1 MTPDDLATLNEQIAG
16 MARAGLPLDQGLASL
31 ARDMNRGKLRRV
43 TKGLS
48 SDLESGATL
57 PEALDRWEKD
67 LPPYYAGLARAGL
80 RTGRLPEVLHT
91 MTTYSRKIA
100 EVRSTILEAFAYP
113 AVILLVA
120 VALFSGLSFLGLP
133 EFGQVFKGFMFKL
146 PKITEY
152 ALWMGQHPIESFLL
166 PGLIFVVFLVG
177 TRWILRSFEGGRRF
191 WADIVYNIPLIG
203 TLMRSARL
211 AAFTDLLACM
221 VQYSVPMHEAF
232 QLAGDAAGDPFIAE
246 QARTV
251 GQRLQAG
258 EPLGK
263 ALSGH
268 GLLPEWVAW
277 MATAGE
283 RRGALAET
291 LHEVADVYRRHV
303 EVRAGVLRN
312 VLPSL
317 LIVGI
322 AVVIA
327 AVFIIALVIPLI
339 TLLEGLAM

>member
-57 PEALDRWEKD
+57 PEALDRWEKE

-113 AVILLVA
+113 AVILFVA
-120 VALFSGLSFLGLP
+120 VVLFSALSLVGIP
-133 EFGQVFKGFMFKL
+133 EFGQIFSEFRMPL
-146 PKITEY
+146 PAITVY
-152 ALWMGQHPIESFLL
+152 VLWMGQHPIQSFLL
-166 PGLIFVVFLVG
+166 PAVIGVAVLLIG
-177 TRWILRSFEGGRRF
+177 RWILLSFEGGRRF

-203 TLMRSARL
+203 TLIRSARL

-232 QLAGDAAGDPFIAE
+232 PLAGDAAGDPFIAE

-251 GQRLQAG
+251 GQRLQSG
-258 EPLGK
+258 ESLGK
-263 ALSGH
+263 ALAGH

-283 RRGALAET
+283 RRGSLAET
-291 LHEVADVYRRHV
+291 LHEVAEVYRRHV
-303 EVRAGVLRN
+303 DVRAGLLRN
-312 VLPSL
+312 FLPSL
-317 LIVGI
+317 LIVGT
-322 AVVIA
+322 AVVLA
-327 AVFIIALVIPLI
+327 GVFMMALVVPLV
-339 TLLEGLAM
+339 TLIEGLTK